1 MKGAGRRPGVERGL
15 LLPGRGRSGLP
26 RAPSGHCAALGL
38 SLQRGR
44 LLGGV
49 PGIHFKAETRKHSFC
64 PKKAGGK
71 LPALAEMGTGGSVA
85 STLGSKAVRCSGQG
99 SRGLL
104 GTLSTRCDTSA
115 SDLSRRFRAGFAKT

>member
-1 MKGAGRRPGVERGL
+1 MKGAGGRPGVKSGL
-15 LLPGRGRSGLP
+15 LLPGQGRSGLP
-26 RAPSGHCAALGL
+26 RAPPGHCVALGL

-49 PGIHFKAETRKHSFC
+49 PRIHFKAETRKHSFC
-64 PKKAGGK
+64 SKKAGGK
-71 LPALAEMGTGGSVA
+71 LPALAEMATGGSVA

-104 GTLSTRCDTSA
+104 GTLSTRCDISA
-115 SDLSRRFRAGFAKT
+115 SEIGRAHV

>member
-1 MKGAGRRPGVERGL
+1 MENEGGWEKTWCGERPVAAWTGKVRAPQGTSWPLCSPWERGW
-15 LLPGRGRSGLP
+15 
-26 RAPSGHCAALGL
+26 
-38 SLQRGR
+38 

-49 PGIHFKAETRKHSFC
+49 PWIHFKAETRKHSFC
-64 PKKAGGK
+64 PKKAEGK
-71 LPALAEMGTGGSVA
+71 LPALAEMAIVGSVG

-104 GTLSTRCDTSA
+104 GTLSTRCDINA